1 MEKQKKNSV
10 KYLTSSFVIMAF
22 SYFLNELLVPG
33 FSLAVGILSD
43 TSFSSLEGKVSDLT
57 LKATKEMGFE
67 KMTEIQVTVR
77 DV

>member
-1 MEKQKKNSV
+1 M
-10 KYLTSSFVIMAF
+10 
-22 SYFLNELLVPG
+22 LLLAPG
-33 FSLAVGILSD
+33 SSLAVGILSD